1 MRTFIQKFGK
11 SMMAPLSLIVAAGLL
26 LGLASLLTNQM
37 IFGDALSSIA
47 FVDGFINLVNK
58 LAGQLFGL
66 LPILSTA
73 CPSPSA

>member
-47 FVDGFINLVNK
+47 FVDGFIN
-58 LAGQLFGL
+58 
-66 LPILSTA
+66 I
-73 CPSPSA
+73 